1 MKNINCPI
9 CNKVHTNIRLPFSCS
24 CSFFISEDS
33 IRFIEKKK
41 NKNLIKQEQFSLLQ
55 EQPSFLQKAT
65 NFTKSVINHVSQ
77 GMRVVSSSVKEERMS
92 ICRACP
98 FFNQTDPKNPT
109 CNKCGCYLEIKTGWA
124 SEKCPEGKWHDIKTA
139 SSGGCGCNK
148 S

>member
-1 MKNINCPI
+1 MKNNCKFCYAENSINDCR
-9 CNKVHTNIRLPFSCS
+9 CNMCGTIVCHEEP
-24 CSFFISEDS
+24 
-33 IRFIEKKK
+33 K
-41 NKNLIKQEQFSLLQ
+41 NSPAPSLLKKVQ
-55 EQPSFLQKAT
+55 
-65 NFTKSVINHVSQ
+65 NFTKSVVNHVAN
-77 GMRVVSSSVKEERMS
+77 GMENVSSSVKEERMS

-139 SSGGCGCNK
+139 SAGGCGCNK